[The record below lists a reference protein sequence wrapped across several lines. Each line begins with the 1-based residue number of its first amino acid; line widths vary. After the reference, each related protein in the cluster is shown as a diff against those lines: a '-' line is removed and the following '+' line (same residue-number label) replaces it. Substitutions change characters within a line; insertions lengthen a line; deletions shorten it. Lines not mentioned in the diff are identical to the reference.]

1 MAQEEKKYL
10 SESGLQ
16 RLVEIIKA
24 GFARLTHTHELSD
37 ITDYEVDAELSQ
49 NSENPVQNKVIKS
62 ALDEK
67 VPMGRTV
74 NGKSLDADINL
85 TASDVGTMT
94 TDEITSELDTK
105 ANATNVAYIDENDN
119 ETITLS
125 VDVEELASLI
135 GGDV

>member
-67 VPMGRTV
+67 VPITRTV
-74 NGKSLDADINL
+74 NGKPLSTNINL
-85 TASDVGTMT
+85 SASDVGAANSIHIHEISDINNLQT
-94 TDEITSELDTK
+94 TIDTINNTK
-105 ANATNVAYIDENDN
+105 SQVQIVTWEA
-119 ETITLS
+119 
-125 VDVEELASLI
+125 
-135 GGDV
+135 GD